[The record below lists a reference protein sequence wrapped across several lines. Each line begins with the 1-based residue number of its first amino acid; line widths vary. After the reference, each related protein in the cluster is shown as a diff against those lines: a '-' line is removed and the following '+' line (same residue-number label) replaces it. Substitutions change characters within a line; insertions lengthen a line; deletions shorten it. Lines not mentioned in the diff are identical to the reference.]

1 MREASV
7 ISEFPEIPVTLT
19 DEIIAELLTVAAE
32 QKTTDLHFSRG
43 HLFYRS
49 HGELLAAQKWRK
61 FTDDE
66 SRVREMF
73 STENLKDLLIKER
86 SEVGR
91 TPGSGRREHHRTV
104 MYRAG
109 SVQVRVQLL
118 STEQGE
124 HIAIRV
130 QESHPPSL
138 ADVLKQSPE
147 VLRYLSEKPEGL
159 VLVTGPM
166 GSGKTTFAASL
177 AESWTNSNRH
187 LVTLED
193 PVEYMLTTKAGIISH
208 LSCNFRDEEALD
220 NSIED
225 LLRSDMDALFVGEIR
240 HVLAL
245 RTCLEF
251 AGMREPVI
259 TTIHGGSIAHSLI
272 RLFTVAGKNM
282 TEAALKR
289 SLSQCLHAVIYVNL
303 AFTKHGRPVPV
314 VMCLPGNPIEIRQI
328 IAEENPELFGQK
340 VDGWMKSNGNFPGV
354 INHETALN
362 NAIAMGATR
371 ESALAALP

>member
-1 MREASV
+1 MRDASL

-32 QKTTDLHFSRG
+32 QKTTDLHFSQGR
-43 HLFYRS
+43 LFYRS

-73 STENLKDLLIKER
+73 SPENLQALLIRGKNRDEPPP
-86 SEVGR
+86 
-91 TPGSGRREHHRTV
+91 TPGRREHQRTV
-104 MYRAG
+104 MYRSG
-109 SVQVRVQLL
+109 RVQVRVQLL
-118 STEQGE
+118 NTEQDD
-124 HIAIRV
+124 HMAIRV
-130 QESHPPSL
+130 QEKHPPAL
-138 ADVLKQSPE
+138 AEVLKQSPKT
-147 VLRYLSEKPEGL
+147 LRYLSEKPEGL

-166 GSGKTTFAASL
+166 GSGKTTLAASL
-177 AESWTNSNRH
+177 AESWTAANRH

-193 PVEYMLTTKAGIISH
+193 PVEYILTPTAGIVSH
-208 LSCNFRDEEALD
+208 LPCNFRDEEALD
-220 NSIED
+220 DSIED

-282 TEAALKR
+282 TETALKR
-289 SLSQCLHAVIYVNL
+289 SLAQCLHAVVYVNL

-314 VMCLPGNPIEIRQI
+314 MMCLPGNPIEIRQI
-328 IAEENPELFGQK
+328 IAEENPEIFGQK
-340 VDGWMKSNGNFPGV
+340 VDGWMKSNAAFPGV
-354 INHETALN
+354 INHEAALN
-362 NAIAMGATR
+362 NAVAMGATR

>member
-1 MREASV
+1 MRDASPV
-7 ISEFPEIPVTLT
+7 SEFPEIPVTLT

-32 QKTTDLHFSRG
+32 RKTTDLHFSQGR
-43 HLFYRS
+43 LFYRS

-66 SRVREMF
+66 SRVKGMF
-73 STENLKDLLIKER
+73 SPENLKALLIKEKNGDDR
-86 SEVGR
+86 PPV
-91 TPGSGRREHHRTV
+91 TGRREHQRTV
-104 MYRAG
+104 MYRSAR
-109 SVQVRVQLL
+109 VQVRVQLL
-118 STEQGE
+118 NTEQDD

-130 QESHPPSL
+130 QEKHPPSL
-138 ADVLKQSPE
+138 TDVLKQSPE
-147 VLRYLSEKPEGL
+147 AVRYLSEKPEGM

-177 AESWTNSNRH
+177 AESWTVANRH

-193 PVEYMLTTKAGIISH
+193 PVEYVLTPKAGIISH

-220 NSIED
+220 DSIED

-259 TTIHGGSIAHSLI
+259 TTIHGGSISHSLI

-282 TEAALKR
+282 PEAALKR
-289 SLSQCLHAVIYVNL
+289 GLAQCLHAVVYVNL
-303 AFTKHGRPVPV
+303 AFTKYGRPVPV

-328 IAEENPELFGQK
+328 IAEENPEIFGQK
-340 VDGWMKSNGNFPGV
+340 VDGWMKSNPSFPGV
-354 INHETALN
+354 INHEAALN

>member
-1 MREASV
+1 MRDASL

-32 QKTTDLHFSRG
+32 QKTTDLHFSQGR
-43 HLFYRS
+43 LFYRS

-66 SRVREMF
+66 SRVKEIF
-73 STENLKDLLIKER
+73 SPENLKSLLTKGKDRHEPL
-86 SEVGR
+86 SA
-91 TPGSGRREHHRTV
+91 PARREHRRTV
-104 MYRAG
+104 MYRSG
-109 SVQVRVQLL
+109 RLQVRVQLIN
-118 STEQGE
+118 TEEGD
-124 HIAIRV
+124 HVAIRV
-130 QESHPPSL
+130 QEKHPPLL

-147 VLRYLSEKPEGL
+147 AVRYLSEKPEGL

-166 GSGKTTFAASL
+166 GSGKTTLAASL
-177 AESWTNSNRH
+177 AESWTAANRH

-193 PVEYMLTTKAGIISH
+193 PVEYVLTPSAGIVSH
-208 LSCNFRDEEALD
+208 LPCNFRDEEALD
-220 NSIED
+220 DSIED

-272 RLFTVAGKNM
+272 RLFTVAGKSM
-282 TEAALKR
+282 TETALKR
-289 SLSQCLHAVIYVNL
+289 SLAQCLHAVVYVNL

-314 VMCLPGNPIEIRQI
+314 VMCLPGNPLEIRQI
-328 IAEENPELFGQK
+328 IAEENPEIFGQK
-340 VDGWMKSNGNFPGV
+340 VDGWMNSNANFPGV
-354 INHETALN
+354 INRETALN

-371 ESALAALP
+371 ESALAAMP

>member
-1 MREASV
+1 MRDTSV

-43 HLFYRS
+43 HLYYRS
-49 HGELLAAQKWRK
+49 HGELLAAQQWRK

-66 SRVREMF
+66 SRVREIF
-73 STENLKDLLIKER
+73 SSENLKALLIKEKIGDER
-86 SEVGR
+86 SSV
-91 TPGSGRREHHRTV
+91 PGRREHQRTV

-109 SVQVRVQLL
+109 RVQVRVQLL
-118 STEQGE
+118 NTEQGD

-130 QESHPPSL
+130 QENRPPSL
-138 ADVLKQSPE
+138 AEVLKHSPE
-147 VLRYLSEKPEGL
+147 TQRYLSEKPEGL

-166 GSGKTTFAASL
+166 GSGKTTLAASL
-177 AESWTNSNRH
+177 AESWTRANRH

-193 PVEYMLTTKAGIISH
+193 PVEYVLTPSEGIISH
-208 LSCNFRDEEALD
+208 LPCNFRDEAALD
-220 NSIED
+220 DSIED

-289 SLSQCLHAVIYVNL
+289 SLAQCLHAVVYVNL
-303 AFTKHGRPVPV
+303 AFTKYGRPVPV
-314 VMCLPGNPIEIRQI
+314 VMCLPGNPIEVRQI
-328 IAEENPELFGQK
+328 IAEENPEIFGQK
-340 VDGWMKSNGNFPGV
+340 VEGWMKSNGSFPGV
-354 INHETALN
+354 INHEAALN
-362 NAIAMGATR
+362 NAVAMGATR

>member
-19 DEIIAELLTVAAE
+19 DEVIAELLTVAAE

-66 SRVREMF
+66 SRVREIF

-86 SEVGR
+86 SGGEW
-91 TPGSGRREHHRTV
+91 TPGSGRREHQRTV

-109 SVQVRVQLL
+109 RVQVRVQLL

-138 ADVLKQSPE
+138 TDVLKQSPE

-166 GSGKTTFAASL
+166 GSGKTTLAASL

-314 VMCLPGNPIEIRQI
+314 VMCLPGNPIEIRQV

-340 VDGWMKSNGNFPGV
+340 VDGWMKSNVNFPGV